1 MDLRLNVISLIGVY
15 VLCFLAWLTSEN
27 KKLVPWETIKWGLLS
42 QFVIGVL
49 IFVVPGTKDAVAT
62 LNDALNFLMDASEAG
77 ARFLFGSIFVPYTP
91 GGQWVPVN
99 PTDLINAN
107 TNQFDPKLILD
118 DRYDGAFNMKRIH
131 LGFIFAF
138 RSLPQVIFFSAI
150 ISLLY
155 RMNAIQPVVGFFAR
169 IFHKTMKVSGA
180 ESLAGSANIFVGIES
195 IIAIKPFLLTMTR
208 SELCAILTSCFGS
221 ISSTVLGLYAGLLR
235 PTFPAITGHL
245 VSASILT
252 IPACFVISK
261 IIIPETEVPDTMGG
275 IPEEKEDPNVQKPSY
290 MDSLILG
297 ALDGV
302 KMAVGIAAVIIA
314 IIGCVELLNMTFKHL
329 ASFNLIEVADADPI
343 WIVVW
348 KYLKIGIGKIF
359 VYISLDNIFGTAF
372 LIPTFFTGV
381 SLDPNE
387 IWIASKLIGQRFLQ
401 TSVPPYLAL
410 GQLSKAGAITDRT
423 MLIVSYVLCGFAHM
437 ASMGIFVGGM
447 TNMIPSRS
455 HEISS
460 IAWKAVWAATLATL
474 MTGCIAGL
482 FDFGNPS
489 VLGK

>member
-1 MDLRLNVISLIGVY
+1 MDLKLNVISLIGVY
-15 VLCFLAWLTSEN
+15 VLCILAWLTSEN
-27 KKLVPWETIKWGLLS
+27 KKLIPWETIKWGLLS

-49 IFVVPGTKDAVAT
+49 IFVVPGTKDMIIV

-77 ARFLFGSIFVPYTP
+77 ARFLFGSIIVPP
-91 GGQWVPVN
+91 AGKMAVN
-99 PTDLINAN
+99 PVDLVNPATGQVDPSYLVNAKN
-107 TNQFDPKLILD
+107 G
-118 DRYDGAFNMKRIH
+118 YFNMERIS
-131 LGFIFAF
+131 LGYIFAF

-169 IFHKTMKVSGA
+169 VFHKTMKVSGA

-290 MDSLILG
+290 MDALIVG
-297 ALDGV
+297 AMDGV
-302 KMAVGIAAVIIA
+302 KMAAGIAAVIIA
-314 IIGCVELLNMTFKHL
+314 ILGCVALVNMFFQHL
-329 ASFNLIEVADADPI
+329 ASFASIEIADADPI
-343 WIVVW
+343 WIVIW
-348 KYLKIGIGKIF
+348 KYLKIGLGKF
-359 VYISLDNIFGTAF
+359 FYYISLDNIFGGIF
-372 LIPTFFTGV
+372 LIPTFFTGA

-387 IWIASKLIGQRFLQ
+387 LWIASKLIGQRILQ
-401 TSVPPYLAL
+401 TSVPPYMAL
-410 GQLSKAGAITDRT
+410 GELAGKGVISDRV
-423 MLIVSYVLCGFAHM
+423 MLIVSYVLCGFAHIP
-437 ASMGIFVGGM
+437 SMGIFVGGM

-460 IAWKAVWAATLATL
+460 VAWKAVWAATLATL